1 MITAK
6 EVQNISNNFNRDK
19 QQLEVILSETKR
31 CAENGYGWATIT
43 LSDFNIITV
52 SKTVLA
58 NLKNLGFKYCT
69 SYDKLEVYWS

>member
-1 MITAK
+1 MITAI
-6 EVQNISNNFNRDK
+6 EVQSISDNFNQDK
-19 QQLEVILSETKR
+19 RQLEVILSETKR
-31 CAENGYGWATIT
+31 YAENGYGWAVIT

-69 SYDKLEVYWS
+69 SYDKLEVYWN